1 MRCAIYTRVSTDTQ
15 TSKNQLMELRQIAAS
30 KSLTVVREYTD
41 NGISGAKGRVGR
53 KGFDELIKGATR
65 KEFDIILAWSVD
77 RLGRSLTDLLSF
89 LNEIQSIGCDLYLH
103 QQGLDTSTPA
113 GRMMFQMCGVFA
125 EFERGMIRERVIA
138 GQNRAKA
145 QGKHIG
151 RPSNLNEGLIQSIK
165 YMRSQGLGIRKIA
178 TDLKV
183 GVGTIYRVIEQQERD
198 SKCCSQTSTN
208 VT

>member
-15 TSKNQLMELRQIAAS
+15 TSENQLIELRRIAAS
-30 KSLTVVREYTD
+30 KSLTIVREYMD
-41 NGISGAKGRVGR
+41 EGISGAKGRVGR

-77 RLGRSLTDLLSF
+77 RLGRSLTDLLTF
-89 LNEIQSIGCDLYLH
+89 LNEIQSVGCYLYLH
-103 QQGLDTSTPA
+103 QQGLDTSTPS
-113 GRMMFQMCGVFA
+113 GKMMFQMCGVFA

-151 RPSNLNEGLIQSIK
+151 RPSNLNEGID
-165 YMRSQGLGIRKIA
+165 SQGNIA
-178 TDLKV
+178 N
-183 GVGTIYRVIEQQERD
+183 IMI
-198 SKCCSQTSTN
+198 
-208 VT
+208 